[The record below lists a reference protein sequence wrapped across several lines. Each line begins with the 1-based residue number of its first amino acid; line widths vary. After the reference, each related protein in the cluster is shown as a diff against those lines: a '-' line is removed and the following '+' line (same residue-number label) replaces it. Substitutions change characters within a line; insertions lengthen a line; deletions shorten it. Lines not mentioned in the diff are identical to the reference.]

1 MIEFMIEFMKG
12 LAVGGAL
19 ALIFFGCMTL
29 IGLMIKVLISFWKD
43 E

>member
-1 MIEFMIEFMKG
+1 MIEFMKD
-12 LAVGGAL
+12 LAVSSAL

-29 IGLMIKVLISFWKD
+29 ICLMIKVFISFWED